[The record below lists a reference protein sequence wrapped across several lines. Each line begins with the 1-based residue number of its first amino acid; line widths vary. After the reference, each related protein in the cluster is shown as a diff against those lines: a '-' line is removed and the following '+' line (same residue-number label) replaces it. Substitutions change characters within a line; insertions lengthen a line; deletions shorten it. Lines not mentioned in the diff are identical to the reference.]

1 MNIQKVF
8 SDIIKSMSSALI
20 TVDAELCVKHINTYA
35 LQISVLDNCNAM
47 TDEVV
52 RKAFD
57 PYFTTRP
64 TSGGTGL
71 CLSPAYRIIKTLLG
85 GEIEISSAP
94 KLGAQFI
101 ITLHACGKPQEQ
113 TS

>member
-20 TVDAELCVKHINTYA
+20 TVNAELCVKHINTHA

-57 PYFTTRP
+57 PYFTERP
-64 TSGGTGL
+64 ISGGTGL
-71 CLSPAYRIIKTLLG
+71 GLSPAYRIIKTLLVS
-85 GEIEISSAP
+85 EIEISSAP

-101 ITLHACGKPQEQ
+101 ITLHACAQPLEL

>member
-1 MNIQKVF
+1 MNIQRIF
-8 SDIIKSMSSALI
+8 SDIIKSMTSALI
-20 TVDAELCVKHINTYA
+20 TVNAELRVKHINTRA
-35 LQISVLDNCNAM
+35 LQINALDNCNAI

-57 PYFTTRP
+57 PYFTTQP

-71 CLSPAYRIIKTLLG
+71 GISSVYRIMKALLG
-85 GEIEISSAP
+85 SEIEIRSVP

-101 ITLHACGKPQEQ
+101 ITLHACRQPLEL

>member
-8 SDIIKSMSSALI
+8 SDIIKSMSSGLI
-20 TVDAELCVKHINTYA
+20 TVDAELCVKHINTHA

-57 PYFTTRP
+57 PYFTERP
-64 TSGGTGL
+64 ISGGTGL
-71 CLSPAYRIIKTLLG
+71 GLSPAYRIIKTLLVS
-85 GEIEISSAP
+85 EIEISSAP

-101 ITLHACGKPQEQ
+101 ITLHACGQPLEL

>member
-8 SDIIKSMSSALI
+8 SEIIKSMSLGLI
-20 TVDAELCVKHINTYA
+20 TVDAELCV
-35 LQISVLDNCNAM
+35 LDNCNAI

-71 CLSPAYRIIKTLLG
+71 GLSPAYRIIKTLLG